1 MYNSAILKG
10 TFLPKK
16 HNTDWTDIKK
26 RLKYTFFSILIFN
39 WILVIMGI
47 IAFSIGAANALG
59 GEFDIAA
66 LFGILGTADVISL
79 FAFSMDRVQ
88 RNLGDQFQVQTAYDS
103 HLKQMDNVK
112 VMAEKLMAEKSN
124 TTIDDTERLNEEIR
138 RATLISMEL
147 IQDFTKI
154 AEPLK
159 EKPWLRAL
167 PIRYSPLKL
176 DGNPFPKDFPISKS
190 KKITLSGTI
199 KNVSNKKI
207 TLNKM
212 VIAVRPPHG
221 TPDGG
226 PWRFDFHL
234 KEKDTV
240 LKPKKSKE
248 IEASKAIEINMKTGK
263 IEPIPDEWFTK
274 DWYIFMTCQTKEDG
288 CWHDDH
294 NKYWFELKKQQ

>member
-1 MYNSAILKG
+1 MSSNDNK
-10 TFLPKK
+10 
-16 HNTDWTDIKK
+16 DWKDIKK

-47 IAFSIGAANALG
+47 IAFSIGAANAIWG
-59 GEFDIAA
+59 RFDIAS

-88 RNLGDQFQVQTAYDS
+88 RNLGDQFQVQTAYES
-103 HLKQMDNVK
+103 HLNQIDNVNA
-112 VMAEKLMAEKSN
+112 MAKKSN
-124 TTIDDTERLNEEIR
+124 VTIDDTERLNEEIR
-138 RATLISMEL
+138 RATLVSMEL
-147 IQDFTKI
+147 IQEFTKI

-176 DGNPFPKDFPISKS
+176 DGHPFPRNKPLSKG
-190 KKITLSGTI
+190 KKITISGNI

-207 TLNKM
+207 TLNK
-212 VIAVRPPHG
+212 IAIGVRPPHR

-226 PWRFDFHL
+226 PWRFDFYMR
-234 KEKDTV
+234 EEETI
-240 LKPKKSKE
+240 LKPKKSVT
-248 IEASKAIEINMKTGK
+248 IEFSKAIEINTKTGE
-263 IEPIPDEWFTK
+263 IEPIPDKWFSK
-274 DWYIFMTCQTKEDG
+274 DWYMFMTCQTKEDF

-294 NKYWFELKKQQ
+294 NKYWFELTK